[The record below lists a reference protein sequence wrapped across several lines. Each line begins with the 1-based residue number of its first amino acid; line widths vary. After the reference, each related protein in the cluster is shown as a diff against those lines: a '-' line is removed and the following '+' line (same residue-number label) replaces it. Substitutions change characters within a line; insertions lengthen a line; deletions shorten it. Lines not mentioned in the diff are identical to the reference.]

1 MSRIWSS
8 MPDIYIDADGCPV
21 IEETLQ
27 AAEAFGFPVILVCD
41 TSHAFAPENASVL
54 MADKGKDA
62 LYRIRTRRL
71 GRYVYFDEDISS

>member
-1 MSRIWSS
+1 
-8 MPDIYIDADGCPV
+8 
-21 IEETLQ
+21 
-27 AAEAFGFPVILVCD
+27 
-41 TSHAFAPENASVL
+41 